1 MSPELD
7 RLIKLQAI
15 ETRAAEAQKRI
26 ADAPAQ
32 IAALDAKLTA
42 ARDAL
47 AGAKEAVATNQAT
60 RRTLDRDL
68 IAAQQRVSKYK
79 EQLMAVKTN
88 TEYHAMQH
96 QISAAEGEVS
106 RIEELIIVNM
116 VEADDVTA
124 QQKASEAAQ
133 KKDEAEVAKERA
145 TIESE
150 VAEQRSA
157 QEHSNRDRSEL
168 LPHLDRATRDLFDRV
183 MKGRQGVAVAKAI
196 DGHCSICHVR
206 LRPQV
211 YNTIVLNESIIQ
223 CDSCQRILYYS
234 GVREASAAGQAALD
248 AATTRQRDYDHPS
261 S

>member
-47 AGAKEAVATNQAT
+47 AAAKEAVAANQAT

-133 KKDEAEVAKERA
+133 KKDEADVAKERA

-183 MKGRQGVAVAKAI
+183 MKAPARRGGGK
-196 DGHCSICHVR
+196 GHRWPLLDLPRAPSPAGLQHDR
-206 LRPQV
+206 A
-211 YNTIVLNESIIQ
+211 
-223 CDSCQRILYYS
+223 QRI
-234 GVREASAAGQAALD
+234 
-248 AATTRQRDYDHPS
+248 DHPVRFVPAHPLLFRRS
-261 S
+261 